1 MKVTYAAA
9 IGDALKEE
17 MRRDGKVLIYGE
29 DIAQF
34 GNIFYVLR
42 YFGIKFLFAER
53 FSVRTRHLRFGE
65 VGYYGFSVL
74 ETTYRRAKVCA
85 AGIDED
91 FFAAFDFIPAY
102 VAYVRRHH
110 GNRAEAV

>member
-1 MKVTYAAA
+1 MNFLAETHHFAVNVRAHIHL
-9 IGDALKEE
+9 IGKTKTDVA
-17 MRRDGKVLIYGE
+17 
-29 DIAQF
+29 AQF